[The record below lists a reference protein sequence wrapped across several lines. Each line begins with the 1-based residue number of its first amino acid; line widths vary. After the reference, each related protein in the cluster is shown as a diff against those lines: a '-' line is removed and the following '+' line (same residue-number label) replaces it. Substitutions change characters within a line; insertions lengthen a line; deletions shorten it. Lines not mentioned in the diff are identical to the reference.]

1 MATRARQAEATRQR
15 ILEAARD
22 LFDTKSSGFT
32 LDNVVAAA
40 GTSIQTVLRAF
51 GSKESLILTAIGTFH
66 DRFRSFEQA
75 ASLEQAVAQL
85 FDDYEEIGDRVVR
98 ILAEENQVAGFAE
111 VARTVREHHR
121 QWAETVFEAQLRR
134 HPARAREVSSPRCS
148 RPRMSMSEG
157 RGAICVSDSPHCGSG
172 NATPRP
178 GRVGKLARGKR
189 ALREILDSIPG

>member
-85 FDDYEEIGDRVVR
+85 FDDYEEIGNRVVR

-134 HPARAREVSSPRCS
+134 HPARARESVVTALLAATDVYVWKVLRRDLCLD
-148 RPRMSMSEG
+148 RPTAEAATLRLV
-157 RGAICVSDSPHCGSG
+157 RGALGS
-172 NATPRP
+172 
-178 GRVGKLARGKR
+178 
-189 ALREILDSIPG
+189 